1 MLILK
6 NKIDI
11 QRKANL
17 IFFRKLKFWNFEI
30 LKFIFRDVWRE
41 LNLQG
46 KV

>member
-1 MLILK
+1 MLIFK

-11 QRKANL
+11 QRKVNL
-17 IFFRKLKFWNFEI
+17 ILFRKLKFWNFEI
-30 LKFIFRDVWRE
+30 LKFIFGDVWRE